1 MSTHLERGAAD
12 RGCYLLLLDLPRDRR
27 IQVGRLGRFTF
38 RKGTYVYVGSAQRGL
53 AARIARHVRR
63 RKRFHWHIDYLRAAC
78 GRVTALPIHSSRHQE
93 CDVARA
99 VAALLEP
106 GPPGFGSS
114 DCRCPTHLFRSAT
127 DPLALPAFHAMLER
141 FRIRLSGC
149 MTPPSMY
156 SARPL

>member
-1 MSTHLERGAAD
+1 MTTHLEREVAD

-27 IQVGRLGRFTF
+27 IQVGRLGRFAF

-78 GRVTALPIHSSRHQE
+78 GQVVGLPIRSSRREE

-99 VAALLEP
+99 VAAVLEP
-106 GPPGFGSS
+106 GPRGFGSS
-114 DCRCPTHLFRSAT
+114 DCRCPTHLFRSPT
-127 DPLALPAFHAMLER
+127 DPLALPAFRAVLER
-141 FRIRLSGC
+141 FRMR
-149 MTPPSMY
+149 
-156 SARPL
+156 RPE